1 MTAKE
6 LIKRLQKLD
15 PNAEI
20 SVRHMTYGEWGSF
33 DARSK
38 VTGVVAR
45 KHGAMLTC
53 KREFE
58 DTGAI
63 T

>member
-6 LIKRLQKLD
+6 LIKRLRKLNPD
-15 PNAEI
+15 AEV
-20 SVRHMTYGEWGSF
+20 SVRHMTYGEWGEF

-38 VTGVVAR
+38 VTGVVLR

-53 KREFE
+53 KRDFE
-58 DTGAI
+58 ETGAI
-63 T
+63 L